1 MKMKKNKNRVWR
13 ALFGGAAACA
23 LALSF
28 GFAAA
33 KGGDDAKEK
42 KPLQLVGVTLEE
54 ALIGIEG
61 KYKRVKS
68 VKADFKQI
76 YYSQTTMQT
85 TEGKGSMVFAKPN
98 LMRWDYDGSPKK
110 SFAYDGKTFYYA
122 DYEKKKLSKTKLISQ
137 KDLVLALE
145 FLSGRGALSERFKLK
160 LISESD
166 FEKDIPTAGKIILEL
181 APKDEGEQIAA
192 MYLIINP
199 LVYEV
204 DEAVIY
210 DLVGNRNRI
219 LFSAMRFDEKQS
231 ANFFKIETPKGW
243 TVEEW

>member
-1 MKMKKNKNRVWR
+1 MEKKNNRAMR
-13 ALFGGAAACA
+13 ALSIGAAAAACA
-23 LALSF
+23 LALLC
-28 GFAAA
+28 GLAAA
-33 KGGDDAKEK
+33 KDGDEAKDK

-54 ALIGIEG
+54 ALIGVEG

-85 TEGKGSMVFAKPN
+85 TEGKGVMVFAKPN
-98 LMRWDYDGSPKK
+98 LMRWDYEGSPKK

-122 DYEKKKLSKTKLISQ
+122 DYDKKKLSKTKLISQ

-181 APKDEGEQIAA
+181 VPKDEGEQVAA

-199 LVYEV
+199 VVYEV

-219 LFSAMRFDEKQS
+219 IFSAMRFDDKQP
-231 ANFFKIETPKGW
+231 ANFFKIETQKGW